1 MTQPAPDG
9 DRYSDTYAVTDDG
22 PRDADTAATRPRSRW
37 RAVALVAGM
46 AVAAVLAGGLVP
58 GLVLRP
64 LPDPAPEPGLLDRGG
79 FGAVRLGQT
88 FTECRRA
95 GGAGGPCG
103 GSSNSASG
111 DDNEYECTRYEG
123 TAQAGGSVWV
133 WTREGVV
140 AVVGVAGPTGAG
152 GFRTWPGLALGD
164 DVDPPPPELDRFEP
178 GSATPGLSYRLQIN
192 GVTTTLADL
201 DGDGRLDS
209 AAVADTAGLVCRA
222 GPPVSA
228 A

>member
-9 DRYSDTYAVTDDG
+9 DSYAVMD
-22 PRDADTAATRPRSRW
+22 RDAAGPALRRPKW
-37 RAVALVAGM
+37 RAVALVTGM

-64 LPDPAPEPGLLDRGG
+64 LPDPAPAPGLLDRGG

-88 FTECRRA
+88 FTECRTA

-111 DDNEYECTRYEG
+111 LDNEYECTRYEG
-123 TAQAGGSVWV
+123 TATDGASVWV
-133 WTREGVV
+133 WTRKGIV
-140 AVVGVAGPTGAG
+140 AIVGVTGQPGAAGLV
-152 GFRTWPGLALGD
+152 TWPGLALGD
-164 DVDPPPPELDRFEP
+164 DLDPPPPELDRFETDA
-178 GSATPGLSYRLQIN
+178 GTPWLMYRLQIN

-209 AAVADTAGLVCRA
+209 AAVADTEGLACRA
-222 GPPVSA
+222 DRPSSA